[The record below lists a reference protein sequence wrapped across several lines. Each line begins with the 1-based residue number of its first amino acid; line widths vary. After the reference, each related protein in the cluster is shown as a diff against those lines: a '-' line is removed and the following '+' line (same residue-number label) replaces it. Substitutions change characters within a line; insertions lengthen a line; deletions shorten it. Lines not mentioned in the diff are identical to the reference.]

1 MSRYGDI
8 PPLFEVEKR
17 RDMTAGELLEILR
30 EYPADSLVR
39 IFREGVDGQT
49 RPFIEVK
56 EVSPVF
62 DQDTGKASPGL
73 VLGEIRVIAK

>member
-1 MSRYGDI
+1 MDEYGNI
-8 PPLFEVEKR
+8 PPLVEVER
-17 RDMTAGELLEILR
+17 RGLTVGELLEVLR
-30 EYPADSLVR
+30 GYPSDSLVH
-39 IFREGVDGQT
+39 IFREHIDGRT

-73 VLGEIRVIAK
+73 VLGEIKVIAK